1 MIASTRLSPIIK
13 QTLKKQCPLSTEK
26 MMKIIEATKKLI
38 AKKSKNSSSSDS
50 AKRYFM
56 TYSQQQIRSA
66 ISNCPEG
73 YMQKSLEQR
82 NPGPLSAGSTFHT
95 PQTRQSL
102 MSQEWVWYPDPD
114 CKAPAISFRTRLG
127 GKLGIASLNDLPSDM
142 VVTLRPAHKGEIDID
157 DEESPYYGQKDT
169 ELVGNVSS
177 FLTNIDYTTLLCGPS
192 SNGQNLELWTFFP
205 GPCAFSWPK
214 IGFESLQARFSTEIN
229 TIKVTVA
236 QAIELGFHNIKHS
249 TEC

>member
-1 MIASTRLSPIIK
+1 MSYTI
-13 QTLKKQCPLSTEK
+13 
-26 MMKIIEATKKLI
+26 
-38 AKKSKNSSSSDS
+38 
-50 AKRYFM
+50 
-56 TYSQQQIRSA
+56 QQIRSA
-66 ISNCPEG
+66 IENCPSE

-114 CKAPAISFRTRLG
+114 CKAPAVSFRTRLP

-177 FLTNIDYTTLLCGPS
+177 FLTNVDYTTLLCGP
-192 SNGQNLELWTFFP
+192 GEDGALQFWTMFP

-214 IGFESLQARFSTEIN
+214 LGFESLQDQFN
-229 TIKVTVA
+229 TKNSAIKVTVD

-249 TEC
+249 TEEC